1 MQTLLQKKFG
11 WSGEVQEALDT
22 ISCCVASRSR
32 KPIIA
37 WLGVVYTTS
46 ISRSSEA
53 LVAPIAIV
61 VESQRKRV

>member
-1 MQTLLQKKFG
+1 VQTQLQKELR
-11 WSGEVQEALDT
+11 WSDEGEQALVT
-22 ISCCVASRSR
+22 ISCCVAIRSTR
-32 KPIIA
+32 PIIA
-37 WLGVVYTTS
+37 WLGEVYTTS